1 MARHEKPFGGCQR
14 NRRLNKERE
23 AIPIRI
29 VERLMYSNSL
39 AKTVTGTILGTLGF
53 YTSLPKEGPKVSCHY
68 RLGNYHLGTLA
79 YINQCLGK

>member
-1 MARHEKPFGGCQR
+1 
-14 NRRLNKERE
+14 
-23 AIPIRI
+23 
-29 VERLMYSNSL
+29 MYFNPL

-53 YTSLPKEGPKVSCHY
+53 YTSLPKEGPKVSCPY